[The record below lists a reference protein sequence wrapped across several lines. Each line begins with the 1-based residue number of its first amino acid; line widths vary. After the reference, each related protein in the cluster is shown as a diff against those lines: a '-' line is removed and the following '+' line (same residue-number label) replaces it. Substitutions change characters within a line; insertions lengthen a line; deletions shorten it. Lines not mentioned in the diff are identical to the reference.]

1 MKQGLS
7 IIVGLM
13 LCSVSVFAADAK
25 RGEAL
30 SSECV
35 ACHGADGNSAVANF
49 PKIAGQN
56 AKYILKQFDDMT
68 KTPAEGG
75 REIPEMTA
83 IMAKFSTQDKADL
96 AAFFASQTMTPA
108 AADPELA
115 ALGEKLYRG
124 GNHAKGMAACSGCH
138 GPDAKG
144 NKGAA
149 YPALAGQHADYIA
162 KQLKAFRQGADQPL
176 KAGSRVNDGDAKT
189 MRSIAE
195 KMSDLEIDAL
205 ASFIS
210 GLR

>member
-1 MKQGLS
+1 
-7 IIVGLM
+7 M

-56 AKYILKQFDDMT
+56 AKYILKQFEDMT
-68 KTPAEGG
+68 KTQAQGG

-83 IMAKFSTQDKADL
+83 IMAKFSDQDKADL
-96 AAFFASQTMTPA
+96 AAFFSSQAMTPA
-108 AADPELA
+108 AADPELVE
-115 ALGEKLYRG
+115 LGEQLYRG
-124 GNHAKGMAACSGCH
+124 GNLSKGMAACSGCH
-138 GPDAKG
+138 GPDGKG

-162 KQLKAFRQGADQPL
+162 KQLKAFRQGADQPGE
-176 KAGSRVNDGDAKT
+176 AGSRVNDGDAKT

>member
-1 MKQGLS
+1 
-7 IIVGLM
+7 
-13 LCSVSVFAADAK
+13 
-25 RGEAL
+25 
-30 SSECV
+30 
-35 ACHGADGNSAVANF
+35 VANF

-56 AKYILKQFDDMT
+56 AKYILKQFEDMT
-68 KTPAEGG
+68 KTQAQGG

-83 IMAKFSTQDKADL
+83 IMAKFSDQDKADL
-96 AAFFASQTMTPA
+96 AAFFSSQAMTPA
-108 AADPELA
+108 AADPELVE
-115 ALGEKLYRG
+115 LGEQLYRG
-124 GNHAKGMAACSGCH
+124 GNLSKGMAACSGCH
-138 GPDAKG
+138 GPDGKG

-162 KQLKAFRQGADQPL
+162 KQLKAFRQGADQPGE
-176 KAGSRVNDGDAKT
+176 AGSRVNHGDAKT